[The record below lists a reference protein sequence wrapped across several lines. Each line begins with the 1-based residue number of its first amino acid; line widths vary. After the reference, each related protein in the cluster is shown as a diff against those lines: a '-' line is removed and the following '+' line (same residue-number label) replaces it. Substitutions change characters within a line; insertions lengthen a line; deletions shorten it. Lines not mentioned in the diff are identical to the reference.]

1 MGLKNTVEDFEKH
14 GIFRRLVES
23 DRDGDVITQIIS
35 YLDALLEMFQA
46 SPSTSMI
53 MCAR

>member
-1 MGLKNTVEDFEKH
+1 MRLKNTVEGFEKH

-23 DRDGDVITQIIS
+23 NRDGGAITQIIG

-46 SPSTSMI
+46 SPSTTI
-53 MCAR
+53 TMCAR